1 MNAPALHVIF
11 GAGQIGTPLARILLE
26 RGHAVRMVR
35 RAGGGPDGV
44 EMWHG
49 DAGDAVFAVEAARG
63 ASAVYHCMNPAYDA
77 AVWARELPRL
87 MSTLTSAAG
96 RAGAKLVV
104 LDNLYML
111 GNTHGVPMTE
121 ATGVNPCSR
130 KGEVRARVAAQLF
143 EAHRRG
149 DVRAVSGRAADFYG
163 PGGVGTYFGAAF
175 WPRVVAG
182 KSAQVLSDPAIV
194 HTYHYTLDVAAGLA
208 TLGEAPDDAYGQWW
222 MLPASPA
229 ETSRA
234 MIERFAATLG
244 RPVAIER
251 MPGFVLG
258 ALALFMPMIRELR
271 EMQYQFEEP
280 FLVDDSRFRAR
291 FGGAAT
297 PLQEGAKATV
307 KWALEAY
314 APGA

>member
-1 MNAPALHVIF
+1 MSAPETHVVF
-11 GAGQIGTPLARILLE
+11 GAGQIGTPLARVLRE
-26 RGHAVRMVR
+26 HGHAVRLVR
-35 RAGGGPDGV
+35 RAGVGPEGV
-44 EMWHG
+44 EMRHG
-49 DAGDAVFAVEAARG
+49 DAGDAAFATEVARG

-77 AVWARELPRL
+77 GVWARELPRL
-87 MSTLTSAAG
+87 MDSLTAAAG

-111 GNTHGVPMTE
+111 GNTHGTPMNE
-121 ATGVNPCSR
+121 ATPVNPCSR

-175 WPRVVAG
+175 WPRVLTG

-208 TLGEAPDDAYGQWW
+208 ALGEAPDDAYGQWW
-222 MLPASPA
+222 MLPVAPA
-229 ETSRA
+229 ESSRA

-244 RPVAIER
+244 RAVAIER
-251 MPGFVLG
+251 VPGFVLAAMG
-258 ALALFMPMIRELR
+258 LFMPMMRELR
-271 EMQYQFEEP
+271 EMQYQFEQP
-280 FLVDDSRFRAR
+280 FRVDDARFRAR
-291 FGGAAT
+291 FGDAVT
-297 PLQEGAKATV
+297 PLDTGARATV
-307 KWALEAY
+307 AWAREAF
-314 APGA
+314 APGR